1 MKLRTTGA
9 VGPLNPVQ
17 EEQFARVRILEQRA
31 AGWSLRRIAEDLTDS
46 GTPLSHVGVRRVID
60 QEAARI
66 AGGVTRCP
74 AADSGRVQWSGF
86 ARLEQI
92 GMPSR
97 SNMTMNTIGFA
108 ETLLR
113 SDSLLMARFILIIG
127 DSAVNTCGNN

>member
-9 VGPLNPVQ
+9 VGPLNPVHQ
-17 EEQFARVRILEQRA
+17 EQFTRVRILEQRA

-46 GTPLSHVGVRRVID
+46 GTLHVGVRRVID

-74 AADSGRVQWSGF
+74 AADSGCVQWSGF